1 MALSH
6 NQKSQLVK
14 LLYCSVFSRLR
25 ILLKLRISR
34 ESRMKAYSLDFRQK
48 ILDVYNKEDISQRQ
62 LAKRFDVALS
72 FVFKLLKQYRTK
84 GEIAP
89 KPFNGGV
96 KLKLSSDNLV
106 VLAELIEQNNDA
118 TLDELCQMLE
128 GKLGINIAR
137 ATMGRMTQK
146 LQLTVKKNSLSE

>member
-1 MALSH
+1 MRYTNENFDS
-6 NQKSQLVK
+6 
-14 LLYCSVFSRLR
+14 
-25 ILLKLRISR
+25 
-34 ESRMKAYSLDFRQK
+34 ESGMKAYSLDFRQK
-48 ILDVYNKEDISQRQ
+48 IIDVFNKETISQRQ

-72 FVFKLLKQYRTK
+72 FIVKLLKQYRTT

-96 KLKLSSDNLV
+96 KQKLSSDNLL

-118 TLDELCQMLE
+118 TLDELCQMLYE
-128 GKLGINIAR
+128 KLGISISR

-146 LQLTVKKNSLSE
+146 LQLTVKKNSVSE